1 MKQVPIS
8 ILIQRF
14 FSHKDVQ
21 NVIKA
26 RGCATTKLTLIFGS
40 FISKS
45 NTWSINFH
53 SHSSRYYLKRNNG
66 KGEHANKHLQY
77 FFWQTIIRFLS
88 KTICMPRGIL
98 YYNFSSIGLAVLEK
112 LGNKLTNK
120 EKDGHSTRKVD
131 LLDS

>member
-40 FISKS
+40 FILKS
-45 NTWSINFH
+45 NTSINFH
-53 SHSSRYYLKRNNG
+53 SLSSRYSLKKRNNG
-66 KGEHANKHLQY
+66 KEERANKHKQLLG
-77 FFWQTIIRFLS
+77 FFLANNNPIFLS
-88 KTICMPRGIL
+88 KTICLPKGIF
-98 YYNFSSIGLAVLEK
+98 YDNFSSIGSAVFEE
-112 LGNKLTNK
+112 LGMGTNK
-120 EKDGHSTRKVD
+120 KTNRERQTFY
-131 LLDS
+131 